1 MAHESEPAGAAV
13 PAALYHYRFGN
24 AAFDE
29 ADGRLRVNGE
39 PVEMEPRPLLV
50 LAELLR
56 RPFEVV
62 TKDELLQ
69 TVWQGRPTVD
79 NVLANAVGKLR
90 RAIGDAD
97 NRIIV
102 NLPRIGYRLDCKVQR
117 QASAQR
123 TEQVLRFAVGE
134 PVPGRESFVFERLLG
149 GHEAQGPVWL
159 ARNAKLQGRRVFKF
173 AADGERLRTLQ
184 REYTLYRLLHE
195 TLGEREDI
203 ARVLDARFGEPP
215 FHLECAFG
223 GDDLLV
229 WAKAGQLAAL
239 TPDARLGLFMQVAQT
254 IADAHGVGVLH
265 KDLKPSNIL
274 VEQRGSD
281 GRWNTRITD
290 FGSGRL
296 LEPQRLKALHITQRG
311 LNTTQNVSG
320 DSRSGTALYLA
331 PELLAGGAATV
342 QSDVYALGLLLFQL
356 VVGDFSRP
364 LSPGWERDIASRWL
378 REDIAAATQ
387 GHPADRLKTVSELLQ
402 RLQRHDERSR
412 EAAQQEAAEHE
423 RAQAASRLLR
433 YRARTPWLIA
443 AAASLALGAAVSLML
458 FVQARDAGA
467 AALAEAAHADALVQ
481 FLTEDVL
488 QSANVTRA
496 ESARQVTMLDVL
508 ARASNKAEVRFAEQP
523 LTQAAVRLELGRVY
537 TSMRQLDA
545 AERELRRAIEL
556 FGRAAPPGH
565 GPALEAGFEL
575 AGVLAGLARFDEA
588 RALIDQTHAR
598 AEAAHGGRPPAPSR
612 VLLAEQRGR
621 HELANQSGDAQAA
634 LTWAQRANATAAQ
647 VAPDAAALRF
657 ALKAKLADA
666 HWRLNQSD
674 QATRLCG
681 ELTQPVPIGVIGAGI
696 HAAGLLLCARIDIS
710 LGRYDQAEPTLLRVR
725 NDLGA
730 LLGPQDYLVALA
742 HMELA
747 TLHANLGRFDA
758 ARPYAQQALAAL
770 SSIFG
775 AEHQTTKMAE
785 ANLAVMELA
794 VGASQQAL
802 GRLDTVHAWFMTK
815 FGDMQQPAI
824 QGIDYWRVVALLDLK
839 RTQSASALLERLDPA
854 RIAQAIPGPDW
865 ALKLDGQ
872 KARVLLQTGRRS
884 QGLALLRVTILG
896 MREAGSLPWQREA
909 LERDLHASS
918 AATSVASR

>member
-1 MAHESEPAGAAV
+1 MARESEPAGAAAA

-50 LAELLR
+50 LS
-56 RPFEVV
+56 
-62 TKDELLQ
+62 ELLQ
-69 TVWQGRPTVD
+69 SVWQGRPTVD

-97 NRIIV
+97 NRVIV
-102 NLPRIGYRLDCKVQR
+102 NLPRIGYRLDCKVER
-117 QASAQR
+117 QVSAQR
-123 TEQVLRFAVGE
+123 TGLALHFATGD
-134 PVPGRESFVFERLLG
+134 PVPGRESFVFERRLG

-159 ARNAKLQGRRVFKF
+159 ARNAKLQDRRVFKF

-195 TLGEREDI
+195 TVGPRDDI

-229 WAKAGQLAAL
+229 WAKAGHLAAL
-239 TPDARLGLFMQVAQT
+239 TTDVRLALFMQVAQT

-274 VEQRGSD
+274 VEQRGSES
-281 GRWNTRITD
+281 RWHTRITD

-296 LEPQRLKALHITQRG
+296 LEPQRLKALNITQLG
-311 LNTTQNVSG
+311 LNMTQNVSG

-356 VVGDFSRP
+356 IVGDFSRP
-364 LSPGWERDIASRWL
+364 LSPGWERDIASHWL

-402 RLQRHDERSR
+402 RLQRHEQRR
-412 EAAQQEAAEHE
+412 GEAARQEEAEHE
-423 RAQAASRLLR
+423 RAQAAARLTR
-433 YRARTPWLIA
+433 YRARMPWLIA
-443 AAASLALGAAVSLML
+443 AVASLALGAALSLVL

-467 AALAEAAHADALVQ
+467 AALAEAAHANALVQ

-496 ESARQVTMLDVL
+496 ESARQVSMLDVL
-508 ARASNKAEVRFAEQP
+508 ARASGKADARFAERP
-523 LTQAAVRLELGRVY
+523 LTHAAVRLELGRVY
-537 TSMRQLDA
+537 TSMRQLDS
-545 AERELRRAIEL
+545 AERELRHAIGL

-575 AGVLAGLARFDEA
+575 AGVLASLGRFDEA
-588 RALIDQTHAR
+588 RALIEQTHAH
-598 AEAAHGGRPPAPSR
+598 AEAAQGDRPPAPSR
-612 VLLAEQRGR
+612 VLLAEQRSR

-634 LTWAQRANATAAQ
+634 LTWAQRMSATAAQ
-647 VAPDAAALRF
+647 VEPGDAALRY

-666 HWRLNQSD
+666 HWRMNQGD

-681 ELTQPVPIGVIGAGI
+681 ELTQPGPIGVIGAGI
-696 HAAGLLLCARIDIS
+696 HAAGLLLCARIDIT

-730 LLGPQDYLVALA
+730 LLGPQDYNVSLA
-742 HMELA
+742 NMELA
-747 TLHANLGRFDA
+747 ALHANLGRFDV
-758 ARPYAQQALAAL
+758 ARPYAEQALAAL
-770 SSIFG
+770 SSVFG
-775 AEHQTTKMAE
+775 AEHQTTQMAE

-794 VGASQQAL
+794 TGASQQAL
-802 GRLDTVHAWFMTK
+802 NRFDTAHTWFMAT
-815 FGDMQQPAI
+815 FGGDVRQPAI

-839 RTQSASALLERLDPA
+839 RTQAALALLERLDPA
-854 RIAQAIPGPDW
+854 RIAQAIPGADW

-884 QGLALLRVTILG
+884 EGLALLRVTIAG
-896 MREAGSLPWQREA
+896 MRETGSLPWEREA
-909 LERDLHASS
+909 LERDLQRALSVT
-918 AATSVASR
+918 TSVASR